1 MDLISALEERFGKHR
16 VRAVQNPL
24 HPEQPLVFLYL
35 ELQVPVTILMTHGLS
50 DYTMPVLEK
59 WQDRE
64 HNELYFCLPTYWDTD
79 DLENPNFNW
88 VYEWLFRLETFV
100 RERQTWFGPGH
111 TIPCGNPP
119 APLSET
125 MKQEYLLFLDPMFAE
140 DALRP
145 LETGDKTIHFLATV
159 PIFGDELDYKMG
171 KSTYKIMRKFKQRKI
186 DERLDD
192 YRVSILRSRMRLF

>member
-1 MDLISALEERFGKHR
+1 MDLITALKERFGNHR

-35 ELQVPVTILMTHGLS
+35 ELQVPVTVLMTAGLS

-59 WQDRE
+59 WKGRE
-64 HNELYFCLPTYWDTD
+64 HNELFFCLPTYWDAD
-79 DLENPNFNW
+79 DTGNPNFNW
-88 VYEWLFRLETFV
+88 VYHWIYRLEQFV
-100 RERQTWFGPGH
+100 REKQTWFGPGH

-119 APLSET
+119 AQISET
-125 MKQEYLLFLDPMFAE
+125 MKQEYLIFLEPIFLE
-140 DALRP
+140 EPLRP
-145 LETGDKTIHFLATV
+145 MAVNERTVHFLGII

-171 KSTYKIMRKFKQRKI
+171 KSTYKLLRKFKQRKI

-192 YRVSILRSRMRLF
+192 YRVSVLRSRMRFF

>member
-1 MDLISALEERFGKHR
+1 MDLITALEQRFGKHR
-16 VRAVQNPL
+16 VRAIQNPL

-35 ELQVPVTILMTHGLS
+35 ELQVPVTVLMTAGLS

-59 WQDRE
+59 WKGRE
-64 HNELYFCLPTYWDTD
+64 HNEVFFCLPTYWDMD
-79 DLENPNFNW
+79 DTNNPNFNW
-88 VYEWLFRLETFV
+88 VYHWIYRLENFV
-100 RERQTWFGPGH
+100 REKQTWFGPGH

-125 MKQEYLLFLDPMFAE
+125 MKEEYLIFLEPIFLE
-140 DALRP
+140 EQLRP
-145 LETGDKTIHFLATV
+145 MTIDEKTVHFLGIV

-171 KSTYKIMRKFKQRKI
+171 KSAYKLVRKFRQRKI

-192 YRVSILRSRMRLF
+192 YRASVLRSRMRFF